1 MPVSSSISC
10 PHWLRFDKQL
20 ISSRE
25 EETMDYPAG
34 RDLYP
39 KTRRQTST
47 MDALR
52 YVMFCQQRKR
62 KNEALPP
69 TSYSLRQNM
78 KRANYQAFIWRSYLV
93 AMQDLQ
99 SPVGHGWELEDDC
112 LKPVY
117 MTKDPAPRSL
127 IEITTCNCK
136 RSQCQGNCS
145 CYNSDLSCTEACL
158 CMADETC
165 KNPHTAIVQCDSES
179 EEESDVHLN
188 YFELS
193 AFFAF

>member
-1 MPVSSSISC
+1 MTFFFKSDIKSYYQTTLSLFGQQPNLDGKLAESTEAFI
-10 PHWLRFDKQL
+10 
-20 ISSRE
+20 
-25 EETMDYPAG
+25 

-69 TSYSLRQNM
+69 TSDSLRQHM
-78 KRANYQAFIWRSYLV
+78 KRANYQTFIWRSSLV

-117 MTKDPAPRSL
+117 TTKDPAPLSL
-127 IEITTCNCK
+127 IELTTCNCK

-158 CMADETC
+158 KHAKTLTLQLFNVTVTQRKSLMMTWKTKKMEMA
-165 KNPHTAIVQCDSES
+165 
-179 EEESDVHLN
+179 
-188 YFELS
+188 
-193 AFFAF
+193 